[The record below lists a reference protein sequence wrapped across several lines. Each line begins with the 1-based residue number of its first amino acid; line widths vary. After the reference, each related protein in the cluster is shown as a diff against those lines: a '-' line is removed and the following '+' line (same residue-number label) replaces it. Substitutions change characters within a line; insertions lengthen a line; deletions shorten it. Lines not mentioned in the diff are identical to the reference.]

1 MSEQFNQ
8 RSDEGRFGDETA
20 RVLSAVQDWATRTF
34 PESAEQHANG
44 TCQWCPICQ
53 FVAVLRGER
62 PDVTDRVVEAG
73 TALLSAFRAFMDA
86 TVPHPDSPAAH
97 GDSAPHGDPAARRD
111 SAPPPR
117 VQRIDLGKPDASRP
131 RPKPYPDA
139 GA

>member
-1 MSEQFNQ
+1 MSEQFNE
-8 RSDEGRFGDETA
+8 RSDGRLGEETA

-34 PESAEQHANG
+34 PESAEQHASG

-62 PDVTDRVVEAG
+62 PDVTERVVEAG
-73 TALLSAFRAFMDA
+73 TALLGAFRAFMDA
-86 TVPHPDSPAAH
+86 TVPHQDGAPQH
-97 GDSAPHGDPAARRD
+97 GDAAADR
-111 SAPPPR
+111 SPR
-117 VQRIDLGKPDASRP
+117 VQRIDLGKPDGSRP

>member
-1 MSEQFNQ
+1 MSEHFGE
-8 RSDEGRFGDETA
+8 RSDGGRFGDDTA
-20 RVLSAVQDWATRTF
+20 RVLSAVQDWAVRTF
-34 PESAEQHANG
+34 PESAEQHARG

-73 TALLSAFRAFMDA
+73 TALLSAFSALAGAFMDA
-86 TVPHPDSPAAH
+86 T
-97 GDSAPHGDPAARRD
+97 AARAAGESSHGEPDAAR
-111 SAPPPR
+111 PR
-117 VQRIDLGKPDASRP
+117 VQRIDLGKPDGSRP

>member
-1 MSEQFNQ
+1 M
-8 RSDEGRFGDETA
+8 
-20 RVLSAVQDWATRTF
+20 LSAVQDWATRTF
-34 PESAEQHANG
+34 PESAEQHASG

-73 TALLSAFRAFMDA
+73 TALLSAFRAFVDA
-86 TVPHPDSPAAH
+86 AVPHPDGTSTHADGPSHA
-97 GDSAPHGDPAARRD
+97 GGEAPR
-111 SAPPPR
+111 PR
-117 VQRIDLGKPDASRP
+117 VQRIDLGKPDGSRP

>member
-1 MSEQFNQ
+1 MSEQFNE
-8 RSDEGRFGDETA
+8 RSDGGRFGDETA

-34 PESAEQHANG
+34 PESAEQHASG

-62 PDVTDRVVEAG
+62 PDVTDRMVEAG

-86 TVPHPDSPAAH
+86 TVPHPEGRAAH
-97 GDSAPHGDPAARRD
+97 DDAPA
-111 SAPPPR
+111 PPR
-117 VQRIDLGKPDASRP
+117 VQRIDLGKPDGSRP

>member
-1 MSEQFNQ
+1 MSEQFNE
-8 RSDEGRFGDETA
+8 RSDGGRFGDETA

-34 PESAEQHANG
+34 PESAEQHASG

-86 TVPHPDSPAAH
+86 TVPHPEGRAAHDDAPAA
-97 GDSAPHGDPAARRD
+97 
-111 SAPPPR
+111 PPR
-117 VQRIDLGKPDASRP
+117 VQRIDLGKPDGSRP

>member
-1 MSEQFNQ
+1 MTEQF
-8 RSDEGRFGDETA
+8 RERFDGQHLADDTA

-34 PESAEQHANG
+34 PESAEQHAGG

-62 PDVTDRVVEAG
+62 SDVTERVVEAG
-73 TALLSAFRAFMDA
+73 TALLSAFSSFANAFVEA
-86 TVPHPDSPAAH
+86 TAPAADTPDRD
-97 GDSAPHGDPAARRD
+97 GESDFAR
-111 SAPPPR
+111 PR
-117 VQRIDLGKPDASRP
+117 VQRIDLGTASQSRTRP

>member
-1 MSEQFNQ
+1 MSEQFRE
-8 RSDEGRFGDETA
+8 RSDGGRVGDDTA
-20 RVLSAVQDWATRTF
+20 RVLSAVQDWAARTF
-34 PESAEQHANG
+34 PESAEQHASG

-62 PDVTDRVVEAG
+62 PDVTDRVLEAG

-86 TVPHPDSPAAH
+86 TVPHADGSQPRTEP
-97 GDSAPHGDPAARRD
+97 DPAR
-111 SAPPPR
+111 PR

-139 GA
+139 GAGAGA

>member
-1 MSEQFNQ
+1 MSEQFNE
-8 RSDEGRFGDETA
+8 RSDGRLGDETA
-20 RVLSAVQDWATRTF
+20 RVLSAVQDWAIRTF
-34 PESAEQHANG
+34 PESAEQHASS

-73 TALLSAFRAFMDA
+73 TALLGAFRAVMDA
-86 TVPHPDSPAAH
+86 TVPHQDGASQH
-97 GDSAPHGDPAARRD
+97 GDAEADRR
-111 SAPPPR
+111 PR
-117 VQRIDLGKPDASRP
+117 VQRIDLGKPDGSRP

>member
-1 MSEQFNQ
+1 MSEQFNE
-8 RSDEGRFGDETA
+8 RSEGGRFGDETA

-34 PESAEQHANG
+34 PESAEQHASG

-86 TVPHPDSPAAH
+86 TVPHPDGRPAHDDAQ
-97 GDSAPHGDPAARRD
+97 PA
-111 SAPPPR
+111 PPR
-117 VQRIDLGKPDASRP
+117 VQRIDLGKPDGSRP

-139 GA
+139 GS

>member
-1 MSEQFNQ
+1 MSEQFRE
-8 RSDEGRFGDETA
+8 RSDGGRFGDDTA

-34 PESAEQHANG
+34 PESAEQHASG

-86 TVPHPDSPAAH
+86 TVPHSDEPQPQPRTDA
-97 GDSAPHGDPAARRD
+97 DPSR
-111 SAPPPR
+111 PR

-139 GA
+139 GAGA

>member
-8 RSDEGRFGDETA
+8 RPEGGRFGDETT
-20 RVLSAVQDWATRTF
+20 RVLAAVQDWATRTF
-34 PESAEQHANG
+34 PESAEQHASG

-73 TALLSAFRAFMDA
+73 TALLSAVRAFVDA
-86 TVPHPDSPAAH
+86 TVPHPDGPAAQ
-97 GDSAPHGDPAARRD
+97 GDAESA
-111 SAPPPR
+111 PPR
-117 VQRIDLGKPDASRP
+117 VQRIDLGKPDGSRP

-139 GA
+139 GG

>member
-1 MSEQFNQ
+1 MSEQFNE
-8 RSDEGRFGDETA
+8 RSDGGRFGDETA

-34 PESAEQHANG
+34 PESAEQHASG

-62 PDVTDRVVEAG
+62 PDVTDRMVEAG

-86 TVPHPDSPAAH
+86 TVPHPEGRAAHDDAPAA
-97 GDSAPHGDPAARRD
+97 
-111 SAPPPR
+111 PPR
-117 VQRIDLGKPDASRP
+117 VQRIDLGKPDGSRP